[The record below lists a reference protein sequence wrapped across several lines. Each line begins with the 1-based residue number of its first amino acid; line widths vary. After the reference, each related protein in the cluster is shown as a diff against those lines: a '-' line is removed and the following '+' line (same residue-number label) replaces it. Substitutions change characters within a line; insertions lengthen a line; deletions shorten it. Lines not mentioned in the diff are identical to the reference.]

1 MVRWF
6 KGMCK
11 KHRGT
16 AIGGDPY
23 IYIYVPWTFR
33 YNVRSCL
40 SFPIKTIECFM
51 PEACQSWVY
60 GLANSLILGNKSEG
74 AFLFFRKNET
84 TMK

>member
-1 MVRWF
+1 MGF
-6 KGMCK
+6 TGF
-11 KHRGT
+11 
-16 AIGGDPY
+16 IGFFHVEVTEAY
-23 IYIYVPWTFR
+23 RVYVPWTFR
-33 YNVRSCL
+33 YNVRSCP

-74 AFLFFRKNET
+74 AFLFFKKNET